1 MVREQRRLYCLCHG
15 FLSTTTTTT
24 TTTNTTTNTNTNT
37 TTTTATNNTTNTNA
51 TTTTT
56 NTTTTTS
63 ITTAAYL
70 NRQHYTITCR
80 KVLSNQIQ
88 AEVDTQ
94 LHKINTSHHRAP
106 HMGDH
111 V

>member
-24 TTTNTTTNTNTNT
+24 TNT
-37 TTTTATNNTTNTNA
+37 TTTTAT
-51 TTTTT
+51 
-56 NTTTTTS
+56 S
-63 ITTAAYL
+63 ITTAAYRKQH
-70 NRQHYTITCR
+70 RQHHTITCR
-80 KVLSNQIQ
+80 KVLSNQIE

-106 HMGDH
+106 HTGDH